1 MRGVCRGPQAPPV
14 PTLPGQAGACTLR
27 ALSMDLVAQPGVGA
41 SPRLYKNTHTPMPL
55 VFLYPCRALLGN
67 DLVIYL
73 LITAYLF

>member
-1 MRGVCRGPQAPPV
+1 M
-14 PTLPGQAGACTLR
+14 LPDIIQT
-27 ALSMDLVAQPGVGA
+27 ALVIPATRKGFMNGFPG
-41 SPRLYKNTHTPMPL
+41 YKNTHTPMPL